1 MHNDLE
7 GGACE
12 AEAARLLPWFVTGR
26 LTAGDH
32 ERVARHL
39 EHCALCRADLE
50 HEQSLRT
57 RLRSEGAIE
66 YAPQAGLNK
75 VLARINELAREAPTG
90 PVPAS
95 AGRTARRFGTA
106 RWLTAAV
113 VVQAIGLGV
122 LGSVLF
128 DRTRAEQALPRYE
141 TLSMPPAQ
149 AHGARLRAV
158 FDPAMP
164 LGELETLLAAHRLLI
179 VDGPTDAGALTLAVA
194 DALPDA
200 GALRSLLAALRAD
213 RRVLF
218 AEPALEPGAARR

>member
-1 MHNDLE
+1 MHSELD
-7 GGACE
+7 GGACD

-26 LTAGDH
+26 LSASDH
-32 ERVARHL
+32 ERVSHHL
-39 EHCALCRADLE
+39 GHCALCRADLE
-50 HEQSLRT
+50 HEQLLRST
-57 RLRSEGAIE
+57 LKSEGAVE

-75 VLARINELAREAPTG
+75 VLARINELAREAPAEPG
-90 PVPAS
+90 PAS
-95 AGRTARRFGTA
+95 AGRAVRRIGTA

-128 DRTRAEQALPRYE
+128 DHTRAEQALPRYE
-141 TLSMPPAQ
+141 TLSMPSPH

-179 VDGPTDAGALTLAVA
+179 VDGPTDAGALTLATA
-194 DALPDA
+194 DAPPDA
-200 GALRSLLAALRAD
+200 AALRSLLATLRAD